1 MVFRIVVAL
10 VAAAML
16 IAFLSP
22 VIFKLQLLPLY
33 AVAGIGVAMML
44 WEQWETIRDE
54 DH

>member
-1 MVFRIVVAL
+1 MVFRTVVAL

-22 VIFKLQLLPLY
+22 ILVKLQLLPLY
-33 AVAGIGVAMML
+33 AVIGIGVAMML
-44 WEQWETIRDE
+44 WEQWETIRDD

>member
-16 IAFLSP
+16 ITFLWP
-22 VIFKLQLLPLY
+22 VVFKLQLLPLFV
-33 AVAGIGVAMML
+33 VAGIGVVMML
-44 WEQWETIRDE
+44 WEQWETIRDD